1 MTYRGTAVAGSGV
14 DTARQWEN
22 YPSGFEGT
30 AVNGVSCHGN
40 YQVKPTLLS
49 QFTTQCPQFNLH
61 VIFKFFLYPGAP
73 FVEEATSSSSIPKIH
88 SMTLDHVEL
97 SPSALLRPKRQSW
110 HQR

>member
-40 YQVKPTLLS
+40 YQVTPTVLALLS

-61 VIFKFFLYPGAP
+61 VIFKFFLYRGAP
-73 FVEEATSSSSIPKIH
+73 FVKEATSSSSIPKIP
-88 SMTLDHVEL
+88 SMTLETMW
-97 SPSALLRPKRQSW
+97 SFPRLLY
-110 HQR
+110 